1 VVKEL
6 SRDVEYGT
14 YNMFKDFTVENPVFS
29 PDDGGTVRLNIEGMI
44 VEWDGKNEQEKS
56 VENGVYY
63 IHVECKDE
71 YGFVHSVT
79 KDVTVLTNSV
89 KMQVRIYSSAGEI
102 VKIIPVDMTYTATD
116 DIIKIVPEPP
126 QAFVPGDNNQVNYVQ
141 IIYNGQT
148 ILWDGTNDFGT
159 IVGNGVYTVQIVN
172 VNTKG
177 YKIVAASN
185 LTVLHNG
192 YEILSNI
199 RIIPNPI
206 DLAQYRILTIRY
218 DAMAGTRIK
227 AKLYNIAGE
236 LIKTLEPAAGALEI
250 RWNIMEF
257 DKPLPAGVYV
267 VVIEARS
274 NNGMTKNAVEKF
286 TMIR

>member
-1 VVKEL
+1 ML
-6 SRDVEYGT
+6 T
-14 YNMFKDFTVENPVFS
+14 DFTVENSVFS
-29 PDDGGTVRLNIEGMI
+29 PDDGGKAIINIQGML
-44 VEWDGKNEQEKS
+44 VEWDGTNEQEKN

-63 IHVECKDE
+63 IHVESKDE
-71 YGFVHSVT
+71 FGFVHSVT

-102 VKIIPVDMTYTATD
+102 VKILPVDMAAVAASETIR
-116 DIIKIVPEPP
+116 IIPEPP

-141 IIYNGQT
+141 IIYGGQT
-148 ILWDGTNDFGT
+148 ILWDGTNDFGN

-172 VNTKG
+172 VDIKG
-177 YKIVAASN
+177 YKTVASSSI
-185 LTVLHNG
+185 TVLHNG

-206 DLAQYRILTIRY
+206 DLSQYKVLTIRY

-236 LIKTLEPAAGALEI
+236 LIKTLEPQAGYSEI
-250 RWNIMEF
+250 KWNIMEF

-274 NNGMTKNAVEKF
+274 ADGMTKNAVEKF